1 MNRKIIVLNDFKKYW
16 VEDTAQGS
24 LIKLCYGKKDNVLE
38 IDCRWSDRNRDA
50 SGRVHNGKK

>member
-1 MNRKIIVLNDFKKYW
+1 MNRKIIVLNNFKKYW

-38 IDCRWSDRNRDA
+38 IDCRWRDRNRDA
-50 SGRVHNGKK
+50 SGRVHNAKK

>member
-16 VEDTAQGS
+16 VKDTAQGS
-24 LIKLCYGKKDNVLE
+24 VITLCYGKNDQVME
-38 IDCRWSDRNRDA
+38 IDCRWKGRNRDA